1 MRLAS
6 IIAIVLSAVLVSC
19 GSSGESKSTSAEERS
34 APMPVVEGKPSYQI
48 INNSFMGINAY
59 DSISEHLD
67 KLEKG
72 KIRVGEK
79 VKEVYMIKVN
89 GNELGYVEP
98 LKDAVAYVGNMT
110 FNSPEVKTEEGIG
123 VGSIFAEALA
133 AYPKLKVKKSK
144 VGDKV
149 FGKVWEMFF
158 ILDYKTEQE
167 KLFADSIPSTTKVT
181 EVRIRTKKPK
191 TK

>member
-6 IIAIVLSAVLVSC
+6 IKAIFLSAILVSC
-19 GSSGESKSTSAEERS
+19 DSSVEPKSTNAEERS
-34 APMPVVEGKPSYQI
+34 APMAEVEEKPGYQI
-48 INNSFMGINAY
+48 FNSSFMRINAY

-72 KIRVGEK
+72 KKRVGEK
-79 VKEVYMIKVN
+79 VKDVYMIEVN
-89 GNELGYVEP
+89 GNELGYTEP
-98 LKDAVAYVGNMT
+98 MEDTTNYVGNMT
-110 FNSPEVKTEEGIG
+110 FNSPEVKTEDGIG
-123 VGSIFAEALA
+123 VGSTFAKVLV
-133 AYPKLKVKKSK
+133 AYLKLKVKKSK
-144 VGDKV
+144 VGDRL

-167 KLFADSIPSTTKVT
+167 ELSADSIPPTAKVT

>member
-1 MRLAS
+1 MRLVS
-6 IIAIVLSAVLVSC
+6 IVAIVLSAVLVSC
-19 GSSGESKSTSAEERS
+19 DSPVEPKSTTAEERS
-34 APMPVVEGKPSYQI
+34 APMPVVEEKPSYQI
-48 INNSFMGINAY
+48 INNSFRGINAY

-79 VKEVYMIKVN
+79 VKEVYMIEVN

-98 LKDAVAYVGNMT
+98 MEDATAYVGNMT

-123 VGSIFAEALA
+123 VGSTFAEVLA

-144 VGDKV
+144 VGDRV

-167 KLFADSIPSTTKVT
+167 KLSADSIPPTAKVT
-181 EVRIRTKKPK
+181 EVRIRIKKPK